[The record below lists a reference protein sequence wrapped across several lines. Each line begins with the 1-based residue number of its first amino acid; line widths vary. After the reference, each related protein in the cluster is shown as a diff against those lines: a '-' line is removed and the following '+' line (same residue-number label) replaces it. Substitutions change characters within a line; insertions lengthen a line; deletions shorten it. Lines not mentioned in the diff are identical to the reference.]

1 MRRMKSVCKI
11 KSCILSK
18 ILKRFSTL
26 SVNDSLRMYKYRC
39 NRRGEFMDEMKEK
52 KIRWNISKAMSSVY
66 QSLNGSKL
74 KIKKTKAYSEAMENL
89 KTLYNISQIQ
99 VWILCLA
106 CERYFEREDSISFQ
120 NISGELGVPVMSI
133 ICWKKEIEFLVEHGF
148 LEHCGRNDAVQPLN
162 DFSESIYNNTEYIP
176 QAKKED
182 DDIEFISYMA
192 DRYESRRGEDMSA
205 RSIQREL
212 RLYERAHSHLEV
224 VKRVSD
230 ELEDPNYRFFVY
242 DVANDVLKGGD
253 SNLNATIS
261 DLYDGGERYNVA
273 TEMMEEKHELF
284 QKGLIE
290 FAKKG
295 NLSEASITLS
305 DKGRKLVLGEKAFL
319 FEDSINDKN
328 LIKTDSIKEKKLF
341 YSPENQKEIDRL
353 KAALQEEK
361 LKGIQQR
368 LKDDGLP
375 VGVAV
380 LLYGAPGTG
389 KTESVMQIAKETGR
403 SIIHVDISE
412 AKSAWFGESEK
423 RIKKIFT
430 SYRNS
435 YELAE
440 RKGELMPI
448 LLFNEADALISKRKN
463 DTSGNCAQ
471 TENAIQN
478 IILEELE
485 NLKGIFIATTNLA
498 SNMDSAFERRFLFK
512 IKFENPS
519 TEAKTS
525 IWMNKL
531 SWLDKESATEFARD
545 YDFSGGQIDNIVRK
559 IAMNEVITG
568 ERPAITDIHDMCKCE
583 KIDNPDGS
591 RRMGFCL

>member
-1 MRRMKSVCKI
+1 
-11 KSCILSK
+11 
-18 ILKRFSTL
+18 
-26 SVNDSLRMYKYRC
+26 MYKYRC

-284 QKGLIE
+284 QKGLLE

-435 YELAE
+435 CELAE

>member
-1 MRRMKSVCKI
+1 
-11 KSCILSK
+11 
-18 ILKRFSTL
+18 
-26 SVNDSLRMYKYRC
+26 
-39 NRRGEFMDEMKEK
+39 MDEMKEK

-74 KIKKTKAYSEAMENL
+74 KIRKTKTYSAAMENL
-89 KTLYNISQIQ
+89 KALYNISQIQ

-106 CERYFEREDSISFQ
+106 CERYFEREDSISLQ

-176 QAKKED
+176 QAKKEV

-212 RLYERAHSHLEV
+212 RLYEKAHSHLEV

-242 DVANDVLKGGD
+242 DVANDVLKGGE

-261 DLYDGGERYNVA
+261 DLYDGGERYSVA

-295 NLSEASITLS
+295 NLSDATITLS

-319 FEDSINDKN
+319 FEDSMNYKN
-328 LIKTDSIKEKKLF
+328 LSKTDSIKEKKLF
-341 YSPENQKEIDRL
+341 YSPEKQKEIDRL

-361 LKGIQQR
+361 LKGIQHR
-368 LKDDGLP
+368 PKDGGVQVDGT
-375 VGVAV
+375 V

-435 YELAE
+435 CELAE

-519 TEAKTS
+519 TEAKPS

-531 SWLDKESATEFARD
+531 TWLDKDSAQDSQKNTI
-545 YDFSGGQIDNIVRK
+545 FSGGQIDNIVRK

-568 ERPAITDIHDMCKCE
+568 ERPEISDIRDMCKCE

-591 RRMGFCL
+591 RHMGFCL

>member
-1 MRRMKSVCKI
+1 
-11 KSCILSK
+11 
-18 ILKRFSTL
+18 
-26 SVNDSLRMYKYRC
+26 
-39 NRRGEFMDEMKEK
+39 MDEMKEK

-74 KIKKTKAYSEAMENL
+74 KIKKTKTYSAAMEKL
-89 KTLYNISQIQ
+89 KALYNISQIQ
-99 VWILCLA
+99 VWILCLV
-106 CERYFEREDSISFQ
+106 CERYFEREDSSSLQ
-120 NISGELGVPVMSI
+120 NISGKLGVPVMSI
-133 ICWKKEIEFLVEHGF
+133 IRWKKEIEFLVEHGF

-162 DFSESIYNNTEYIP
+162 DFNESIYNNTEYIP

-230 ELEDPNYRFFVY
+230 ELEDPNYRFFIY

-261 DLYDGGERYNVA
+261 DLYDGGERYSVA

-403 SIIHVDISE
+403 SIVHVDISE

-435 YELAE
+435 CELAE

-463 DTSGNCAQ
+463 DTSGNCAR

-478 IILEELE
+478 IIVEELE

-531 SWLDKESATEFARD
+531 SWLDKESATEFAKE

-568 ERPAITDIHDMCKCE
+568 ERPGISDIRDMCKCE

>member
-1 MRRMKSVCKI
+1 MEEQ
-11 KSCILSK
+11 L
-18 ILKRFSTL
+18 
-26 SVNDSLRMYKYRC
+26 
-39 NRRGEFMDEMKEK
+39 KEK
-52 KIRWNISKAMSSVY
+52 KIRWNISRAMSYVY
-66 QSLNGSKL
+66 QSLNESKL
-74 KIKKTKAYSEAMENL
+74 KIKKTKAYSAAMENL
-89 KTLYNISQIQ
+89 KALYNINQIQ
-99 VWILCLA
+99 VWILCFA
-106 CERYFEREDSISFQ
+106 SERYFECEDSITLKD
-120 NISGELGVPVMSI
+120 ISRELDVPVMSI
-133 ICWKKEIEFLVEHGF
+133 ISWKKEIEFLVKQGF
-148 LEHCGRNDAVQPLN
+148 LEHSGGNNAVQPLS

-182 DDIEFISYMA
+182 DDIDFITYMA
-192 DRYESRRGEDMSA
+192 DRYESRRDEDMSA
-205 RSIQREL
+205 RTIQREL
-212 RLYERAHSHLEV
+212 RRYERNHSYLEV
-224 VKRVSD
+224 VKRVSA
-230 ELEDPNYRFFVY
+230 ELEEPNYRFFVY
-242 DVANDVLKGGD
+242 DIASDVLKGRD
-253 SNLNATIS
+253 SNLNTTIS

-284 QKGLIE
+284 QKGLVE

-295 NLSEASITLS
+295 NLSDATITLS

-430 SYRNS
+430 SYKNAC
-435 YELAE
+435 EIAE
-440 RKGELMPI
+440 KKGELMPI
-448 LLFNEADALISKRKN
+448 LMFNEADALISNRKS

-485 NLKGIFIATTNLA
+485 SLKGIFIATTNLA

-531 SWLDKESATEFARD
+531 SWLDEKAATEFAKE

-591 RRMGFCL
+591 KRMGFCL

>member
-1 MRRMKSVCKI
+1 
-11 KSCILSK
+11 
-18 ILKRFSTL
+18 
-26 SVNDSLRMYKYRC
+26 MYKYRC
-39 NRRGEFMDEMKEK
+39 NRRGDFMDEMKEK

-74 KIKKTKAYSEAMENL
+74 KIKKTKTYSAAMEKL
-89 KTLYNISQIQ
+89 KALYNINQIQ

-106 CERYFEREDSISFQ
+106 FERYFEREDSISLQ

-176 QAKKED
+176 QAKKEV

-212 RLYERAHSHLEV
+212 RLYEKAHSHLEV

-242 DVANDVLKGGD
+242 DVANDVLKGGE

-261 DLYDGGERYNVA
+261 DLYDGGERYSVA

-295 NLSEASITLS
+295 NLSDATITLS

-361 LKGIQQR
+361 LKGIQQS

-435 YELAE
+435 CELAE

-531 SWLDKESATEFARD
+531 SWLDKESATEFAKE

-568 ERPAITDIHDMCKCE
+568 ERPGISDIRDMCKCE

>member
-1 MRRMKSVCKI
+1 
-11 KSCILSK
+11 
-18 ILKRFSTL
+18 
-26 SVNDSLRMYKYRC
+26 MYKYRC
-39 NRRGEFMDEMKEK
+39 NRRGDFMDEMKEK

-74 KIKKTKAYSEAMENL
+74 KIKKTKIYSAAMENL
-89 KTLYNISQIQ
+89 KALYNISQIQ
-99 VWILCLA
+99 VWILCLV
-106 CERYFEREDSISFQ
+106 CERYFEREDSSSLQ
-120 NISGELGVPVMSI
+120 NISGKLGVPVMSI
-133 ICWKKEIEFLVEHGF
+133 IRWKKEIEFLVEHGF

-176 QAKKED
+176 QAKKEV

-212 RLYERAHSHLEV
+212 RLYEKAHSHLEV

-230 ELEDPNYRFFVY
+230 ELENPNYRFFVY
-242 DVANDVLKGGD
+242 DVANDVLKGVV

-261 DLYDGGERYNVA
+261 DLYDGGERYSVA
-273 TEMMEEKHELF
+273 TKMMEENHELF

-295 NLSEASITLS
+295 NLSEATITLS

-403 SIIHVDISE
+403 SIVHVDISE

-430 SYRNS
+430 SYKNS
-435 YELAE
+435 CEIAE
-440 RKGELMPI
+440 KKGELMPI
-448 LLFNEADALISKRKN
+448 LLFNEADALISKRKS

-485 NLKGIFIATTNLA
+485 SLKGIFIATTNLA

-531 SWLDKESATEFARD
+531 SWLDKESATEFATE

>member
-1 MRRMKSVCKI
+1 
-11 KSCILSK
+11 
-18 ILKRFSTL
+18 
-26 SVNDSLRMYKYRC
+26 
-39 NRRGEFMDEMKEK
+39 MDEMKEK

-74 KIKKTKAYSEAMENL
+74 KIKKTKIYSAAMENL
-89 KTLYNISQIQ
+89 KALYNISQIQ
-99 VWILCLA
+99 VWILCLV
-106 CERYFEREDSISFQ
+106 CERYFEREDSSSLQ
-120 NISGELGVPVMSI
+120 NISGKLGVPVMSI
-133 ICWKKEIEFLVEHGF
+133 IRWKKEIEFLVEHGF

-176 QAKKED
+176 QAKKEV

-212 RLYERAHSHLEV
+212 RLYEKAHSHLEV

-230 ELEDPNYRFFVY
+230 ELEDPNYRFFIY
-242 DVANDVLKGGD
+242 DVANDVLKGVV

-261 DLYDGGERYNVA
+261 DLYDGGERYSVA
-273 TEMMEEKHELF
+273 TKMMEENHELF

-295 NLSEASITLS
+295 NLSEATITLS

-403 SIIHVDISE
+403 SIVHVDISE

-430 SYRNS
+430 SYKNS
-435 YELAE
+435 CEIAE
-440 RKGELMPI
+440 KKGELMPI
-448 LLFNEADALISKRKN
+448 LLFNEADALISKRKS

-485 NLKGIFIATTNLA
+485 SLKGIFIATTNLA

-531 SWLDKESATEFARD
+531 SWLDKESATEFATE

-583 KIDNPDGS
+583 KIDNPDGA

>member
-1 MRRMKSVCKI
+1 
-11 KSCILSK
+11 
-18 ILKRFSTL
+18 
-26 SVNDSLRMYKYRC
+26 
-39 NRRGEFMDEMKEK
+39 MDEMKEK

-74 KIKKTKAYSEAMENL
+74 KIKKTKIYSAAMENL
-89 KTLYNISQIQ
+89 KALYNISQIQ
-99 VWILCLA
+99 VWILCLV
-106 CERYFEREDSISFQ
+106 CERYFEREDSSSLQ
-120 NISGELGVPVMSI
+120 NISGKLGVPVMSI
-133 ICWKKEIEFLVEHGF
+133 IRWKKEIEFLVEHGF

-176 QAKKED
+176 QAKKEV

-212 RLYERAHSHLEV
+212 RLYEKAHLHLEV

-230 ELEDPNYRFFVY
+230 ELEDPNYRFFIY
-242 DVANDVLKGGD
+242 DVANDVLKGSV

-261 DLYDGGERYNVA
+261 DLYDGGERYSVA
-273 TEMMEEKHELF
+273 TKMMEENHELF

-295 NLSEASITLS
+295 NLSEATITLS

-328 LIKTDSIKEKKLF
+328 LIKTDNIKEKKLF

-389 KTESVMQIAKETGR
+389 KTESVMQIAKETDR
-403 SIIHVDISE
+403 SIVHVDISE

-430 SYRNS
+430 SYKNAC
-435 YELAE
+435 EIAE
-440 RKGELMPI
+440 KKGELMPI
-448 LLFNEADALISKRKN
+448 LLFNEADALISKRKS

-485 NLKGIFIATTNLA
+485 SLKGIFIATTNLA

-531 SWLDKESATEFARD
+531 SWLDKESATEFATE

>member
-1 MRRMKSVCKI
+1 
-11 KSCILSK
+11 
-18 ILKRFSTL
+18 
-26 SVNDSLRMYKYRC
+26 
-39 NRRGEFMDEMKEK
+39 MDEMKEK

-74 KIKKTKAYSEAMENL
+74 KIKKTKIYSAAMENL
-89 KTLYNISQIQ
+89 KALYNISQIQ
-99 VWILCLA
+99 VWILCLV
-106 CERYFEREDSISFQ
+106 CERYFEREDSSSLQ
-120 NISGELGVPVMSI
+120 NISGKLGVPVMSI
-133 ICWKKEIEFLVEHGF
+133 IRWKKEIEFLVEHGF

-176 QAKKED
+176 QAKKEV

-212 RLYERAHSHLEV
+212 RLYEKAHSHLEV

-230 ELEDPNYRFFVY
+230 ELENPNYRFFVY
-242 DVANDVLKGGD
+242 DVANDVLKGVV

-261 DLYDGGERYNVA
+261 DLYDGGERYSVA
-273 TEMMEEKHELF
+273 TKMMEENHELF

-295 NLSEASITLS
+295 NLSEATITLS

-403 SIIHVDISE
+403 SIVHVDISE

-430 SYRNS
+430 SYKNS
-435 YELAE
+435 CEIAE
-440 RKGELMPI
+440 KKGELMPI
-448 LLFNEADALISKRKN
+448 LLFNEADALISKRKS

-485 NLKGIFIATTNLA
+485 SLKGIFIATTNLA

-531 SWLDKESATEFARD
+531 SWLDKESATEFATE

-591 RRMGFCL
+591 RRMGFCLQGG

>member
-1 MRRMKSVCKI
+1 
-11 KSCILSK
+11 
-18 ILKRFSTL
+18 
-26 SVNDSLRMYKYRC
+26 
-39 NRRGEFMDEMKEK
+39 MDEMKEK

-74 KIKKTKAYSEAMENL
+74 KIKKTKIYSAAMENL
-89 KTLYNISQIQ
+89 KALYNISQIQ
-99 VWILCLA
+99 VWILCLV
-106 CERYFEREDSISFQ
+106 CERYFEREDSSSLQ
-120 NISGELGVPVMSI
+120 NISGKLGVPVMSI
-133 ICWKKEIEFLVEHGF
+133 IRWKKEIEFLVEHGF

-176 QAKKED
+176 QAKKEV

-212 RLYERAHSHLEV
+212 RLYEKAHSHLEV

-230 ELEDPNYRFFVY
+230 ELENPNDRFFIY
-242 DVANDVLKGGD
+242 DVANDVLKGVV

-261 DLYDGGERYNVA
+261 DLYDGGERYSVA
-273 TEMMEEKHELF
+273 SKMMEENHELF

-295 NLSEASITLS
+295 NLSEATITLS

-328 LIKTDSIKEKKLF
+328 LIKTDNIKEKKLF

-403 SIIHVDISE
+403 SIVHVDISE

-430 SYRNS
+430 SYKNAC
-435 YELAE
+435 EIAE
-440 RKGELMPI
+440 KKGELMPI
-448 LLFNEADALISKRKN
+448 LLFNEADALISKRKS

-485 NLKGIFIATTNLA
+485 SLKGIFIATTNLA

-531 SWLDKESATEFARD
+531 SWLDKESATEFATE

-568 ERPAITDIHDMCKCE
+568 ERPEITDIHDMCKCE
-583 KIDNPDGS
+583 KIDNPDGA

>member
-1 MRRMKSVCKI
+1 
-11 KSCILSK
+11 
-18 ILKRFSTL
+18 
-26 SVNDSLRMYKYRC
+26 
-39 NRRGEFMDEMKEK
+39 MDEMKEK

-74 KIKKTKAYSEAMENL
+74 KIKKTKIYSAAMENL
-89 KTLYNISQIQ
+89 KALYNISQIQ
-99 VWILCLA
+99 VWILCLV
-106 CERYFEREDSISFQ
+106 CERYFEREDSSSLQ
-120 NISGELGVPVMSI
+120 NISGKLGVPVMSI
-133 ICWKKEIEFLVEHGF
+133 IRWKKEIEFLVEHGF

-176 QAKKED
+176 QAKKEV

-212 RLYERAHSHLEV
+212 RLYEKAHSHLEV

-242 DVANDVLKGGD
+242 DVANDVLKGVV

-261 DLYDGGERYNVA
+261 DLYDGGERYSVA
-273 TEMMEEKHELF
+273 TKMMEENHELF

-295 NLSEASITLS
+295 NLSEATITLS

-403 SIIHVDISE
+403 SIVHVDISE

-430 SYRNS
+430 SYKNS
-435 YELAE
+435 CEIAE
-440 RKGELMPI
+440 KKGELMPI
-448 LLFNEADALISKRKN
+448 LLFNEADALISKRKS

-485 NLKGIFIATTNLA
+485 SLKGIFIATTNLA

-531 SWLDKESATEFARD
+531 SWLDKESATEFATE

>member
-1 MRRMKSVCKI
+1 
-11 KSCILSK
+11 
-18 ILKRFSTL
+18 
-26 SVNDSLRMYKYRC
+26 
-39 NRRGEFMDEMKEK
+39 MDEMKEK

-74 KIKKTKAYSEAMENL
+74 KIKKTKIYSAAMENL
-89 KTLYNISQIQ
+89 KALYNISQIQ
-99 VWILCLA
+99 VWILCLV
-106 CERYFEREDSISFQ
+106 CERYFEREDSSSLQ
-120 NISGELGVPVMSI
+120 NISGKLGVPVMSI
-133 ICWKKEIEFLVEHGF
+133 IRWKKEIEFLVEHGF

-176 QAKKED
+176 QAKKEV

-212 RLYERAHSHLEV
+212 RLYEKAHSHLEV

-242 DVANDVLKGGD
+242 DVANDVLKGVV

-261 DLYDGGERYNVA
+261 DLYDGGERYSVA
-273 TEMMEEKHELF
+273 TKMMEENHELF

-295 NLSEASITLS
+295 NLSEATITLS

-328 LIKTDSIKEKKLF
+328 LIKTDNIKEKKLF

-403 SIIHVDISE
+403 SIVHVDISE

-430 SYRNS
+430 SYKNAC
-435 YELAE
+435 EIAE
-440 RKGELMPI
+440 KKGELMPI
-448 LLFNEADALISKRKN
+448 LLFNEADALISKRKS

-485 NLKGIFIATTNLA
+485 SLKGIFIATTNLA

-531 SWLDKESATEFARD
+531 SWLDKESATEFAKE

>member
-1 MRRMKSVCKI
+1 
-11 KSCILSK
+11 
-18 ILKRFSTL
+18 
-26 SVNDSLRMYKYRC
+26 MYKYRC
-39 NRRGEFMDEMKEK
+39 NRRGDFMDEMKEK

-74 KIKKTKAYSEAMENL
+74 KIKKTKIYSAAMENL
-89 KTLYNISQIQ
+89 KALYNISQIQ
-99 VWILCLA
+99 VWILCLV
-106 CERYFEREDSISFQ
+106 CERYFEREDSSSLQ
-120 NISGELGVPVMSI
+120 NISGKLGVPVMSI
-133 ICWKKEIEFLVEHGF
+133 IRWKKEIEFLVEHGF

-176 QAKKED
+176 QAKKEV

-212 RLYERAHSHLEV
+212 RLYEKAHSHLEV

-230 ELEDPNYRFFVY
+230 ELENPNYRFFVY
-242 DVANDVLKGGD
+242 DVANDVLKGVV

-261 DLYDGGERYNVA
+261 DLYDGGERYSVA
-273 TEMMEEKHELF
+273 TKMMEENHELF

-295 NLSEASITLS
+295 NLSEATITLS
-305 DKGRKLVLGEKAFL
+305 DKGRKLLLGEKAFL

-328 LIKTDSIKEKKLF
+328 LIKTDNIKEKKLF

-403 SIIHVDISE
+403 SIVHVDISE

-430 SYRNS
+430 SYKNAC
-435 YELAE
+435 EIAE
-440 RKGELMPI
+440 KKGELMPI
-448 LLFNEADALISKRKN
+448 LLFNEADALISKRKS

-485 NLKGIFIATTNLA
+485 SLKGIFIATTNLA

-531 SWLDKESATEFARD
+531 SWLDKESATEFATE

>member
-1 MRRMKSVCKI
+1 
-11 KSCILSK
+11 
-18 ILKRFSTL
+18 
-26 SVNDSLRMYKYRC
+26 
-39 NRRGEFMDEMKEK
+39 MDEMKEK

-66 QSLNGSKL
+66 QSLNGSNL
-74 KIKKTKAYSEAMENL
+74 KIKKTKIYSVAMENL
-89 KTLYNISQIQ
+89 KALYNISQIQ
-99 VWILCLA
+99 VWILCLV
-106 CERYFEREDSISFQ
+106 CERYFEREDSSSLQ
-120 NISGELGVPVMSI
+120 NISGKLGVPVMSI
-133 ICWKKEIEFLVEHGF
+133 IRWKKEIEFLVEHGF

-176 QAKKED
+176 QAKKEV

-212 RLYERAHSHLEV
+212 RLYEKAHSHLAV

-230 ELEDPNYRFFVY
+230 ELENPNYRFFVY
-242 DVANDVLKGGD
+242 DVANDVLKGVV

-261 DLYDGGERYNVA
+261 DLYDGGERYSVV
-273 TEMMEEKHELF
+273 TKMMEEKHELF

-295 NLSEASITLS
+295 NLSEATITLS

-403 SIIHVDISE
+403 SIVHVDISE

-430 SYRNS
+430 SYRNAC
-435 YELAE
+435 EIAE

-448 LLFNEADALISKRKN
+448 LLFNEADALISKRKS

-531 SWLDKESATEFARD
+531 SWLDKKSATEFAKE

-559 IAMNEVITG
+559 IAMNEVISG
-568 ERPAITDIHDMCKCE
+568 ERPALSDIHDMCKCE
-583 KIDNPDGS
+583 KIDNPDGT

>member
-1 MRRMKSVCKI
+1 
-11 KSCILSK
+11 
-18 ILKRFSTL
+18 
-26 SVNDSLRMYKYRC
+26 
-39 NRRGEFMDEMKEK
+39 MDEMKEK

-74 KIKKTKAYSEAMENL
+74 KIKKTKIYSAAMENL
-89 KTLYNISQIQ
+89 KAPYNISQIQ
-99 VWILCLA
+99 VWILCLV
-106 CERYFEREDSISFQ
+106 CERYFEREDSSSLQ
-120 NISGELGVPVMSI
+120 NISGKLGVPVMSI
-133 ICWKKEIEFLVEHGF
+133 IRWKKEIEFLVEHGF

-176 QAKKED
+176 QAKKEV

-212 RLYERAHSHLEV
+212 RLYEKAHSHLEV

-242 DVANDVLKGGD
+242 DVANDVLKGVV

-261 DLYDGGERYNVA
+261 DLYDGGERYSVA
-273 TEMMEEKHELF
+273 SKMMEENHELF

-295 NLSEASITLS
+295 NLSEATITLS

-328 LIKTDSIKEKKLF
+328 LIKTDNIKEKKLF

-403 SIIHVDISE
+403 SIVHVDISE

-430 SYRNS
+430 SYKNAC
-435 YELAE
+435 EIAE
-440 RKGELMPI
+440 KKGELMPI
-448 LLFNEADALISKRKN
+448 LLFNEADALISKRKS

-485 NLKGIFIATTNLA
+485 SLKGIFIATTNLA

-531 SWLDKESATEFARD
+531 TWLDKESATEFATE

>member
-1 MRRMKSVCKI
+1 
-11 KSCILSK
+11 
-18 ILKRFSTL
+18 
-26 SVNDSLRMYKYRC
+26 MYKYRC
-39 NRRGEFMDEMKEK
+39 NRRGDFMDEMKEK

-74 KIKKTKAYSEAMENL
+74 KIKKTKIYSAAMENL
-89 KTLYNISQIQ
+89 KALYNISQIQ
-99 VWILCLA
+99 VWILCLV
-106 CERYFEREDSISFQ
+106 CERYFEREDSSSLQ
-120 NISGELGVPVMSI
+120 NISGKLGVPVMSI
-133 ICWKKEIEFLVEHGF
+133 IRWKKEIEFLVEHGF

-176 QAKKED
+176 QAKKEV

-212 RLYERAHSHLEV
+212 RLYEKAHSHLEV

-242 DVANDVLKGGD
+242 DVANDVLKGVV

-261 DLYDGGERYNVA
+261 DLYDGGERYSVA
-273 TEMMEEKHELF
+273 TKMMEENHELF

-295 NLSEASITLS
+295 NLSEATITLS
-305 DKGRKLVLGEKAFL
+305 DKGRKLLLGEKAFL

-328 LIKTDSIKEKKLF
+328 LIKTDNIKEKKLF

-389 KTESVMQIAKETGR
+389 KTESVMQIAKETDR
-403 SIIHVDISE
+403 SIVHVDISE

-430 SYRNS
+430 SYKNAC
-435 YELAE
+435 EIAE
-440 RKGELMPI
+440 KKGELMPI
-448 LLFNEADALISKRKN
+448 LLFNEADALISKRKS

-485 NLKGIFIATTNLA
+485 SLKGIFIATTNLA

-531 SWLDKESATEFARD
+531 SWLDKESATEFAKE

-568 ERPAITDIHDMCKCE
+568 ERPAITDIHDMCKYE
-583 KIDNPDGS
+583 KIDNPDGA

>member
-1 MRRMKSVCKI
+1 MEEQ
-11 KSCILSK
+11 L
-18 ILKRFSTL
+18 
-26 SVNDSLRMYKYRC
+26 
-39 NRRGEFMDEMKEK
+39 KEK
-52 KIRWNISKAMSSVY
+52 KIRWNISKAMSAVY
-66 QSLNGSKL
+66 QSLNDSKL
-74 KIKKTKAYSEAMENL
+74 KIKKTKAYSAAMDNL
-89 KTLYNISQIQ
+89 KTLYNLSQTQI
-99 VWILCLA
+99 WILCLA
-106 CERYFEREDSISFQ
+106 CERYFECEDSITFK
-120 NISGELGVPVMSI
+120 NISSELDVPVMSI
-133 ICWKKEIEFLVEHGF
+133 ISWKKEIEFLIEHGF
-148 LEHCGRNDAVQPLN
+148 LEHSGRNGGVQPIN

-182 DDIEFISYMA
+182 DDIDFISYMA
-192 DRYESRRGEDMSA
+192 DCYESRRGEDMSA

-242 DVANDVLKGGD
+242 DVASDVLKGED
-253 SNLNATIS
+253 SYLNATIS

-284 QKGLIE
+284 QKGLVE
-290 FAKKG
+290 FVKKG
-295 NLSEASITLS
+295 NLSDATITLS

-328 LIKTDSIKEKKLF
+328 LIKTDCIKEKKLF

-353 KAALQEEK
+353 KEALQEEK

-423 RIKKIFT
+423 RVKKIFT

-435 YELAE
+435 CELAE

-531 SWLDKESATEFARD
+531 SWLDKGSATEFARD

-568 ERPAITDIHDMCKCE
+568 ERPEISDIRDMCNCE
-583 KIDNPDGS
+583 KIDNPEGS
-591 RRMGFCL
+591 RRIGFYL

>member
-1 MRRMKSVCKI
+1 MEEQ
-11 KSCILSK
+11 L
-18 ILKRFSTL
+18 
-26 SVNDSLRMYKYRC
+26 
-39 NRRGEFMDEMKEK
+39 KEK
-52 KIRWNISKAMSSVY
+52 KIRWNISKAMSAVY
-66 QSLNGSKL
+66 QSLNDSKL
-74 KIKKTKAYSEAMENL
+74 RIKKTKAYSAAMENL
-89 KTLYNISQIQ
+89 KTLYNLNQTQI
-99 VWILCLA
+99 WILCLA
-106 CERYFEREDSISFQ
+106 CERYFECEDSITFK
-120 NISGELGVPVMSI
+120 NISSELDVPVMSI
-133 ICWKKEIEFLVEHGF
+133 ISWKKEIEFLIEHGF
-148 LEHCGRNDAVQPLN
+148 LEHSGRNGGVQPIN

-182 DDIEFISYMA
+182 DDIDFISYMA
-192 DRYESRRGEDMSA
+192 DLYESRRGEDMSA

-242 DVANDVLKGGD
+242 DVASDVLKGGD
-253 SNLNATIS
+253 SYLNATIS
-261 DLYDGGERYNVA
+261 DLYDGGERYNIA

-284 QKGLIE
+284 QKGLVE
-290 FAKKG
+290 FVKKG
-295 NLSEASITLS
+295 NLSDATITLS

-328 LIKTDSIKEKKLF
+328 LIKTDCIKEKQLF

-353 KAALQEEK
+353 KEALQEEK
-361 LKGIQQR
+361 LKGIQRR

-423 RIKKIFT
+423 RVKKIFT

-435 YELAE
+435 CELAE

-531 SWLDKESATEFARD
+531 SWLDKGSATEFARE

-568 ERPAITDIHDMCKCE
+568 ERPEISDIRDMCNCE
-583 KIDNPDGS
+583 KIDNPEGS
-591 RRMGFCL
+591 RRIGFCLEK

>member
-1 MRRMKSVCKI
+1 MYIYVCK
-11 KSCILSK
+11 
-18 ILKRFSTL
+18 T
-26 SVNDSLRMYKYRC
+26 
-39 NRRGEFMDEMKEK
+39 RGELIMEEQMNEK
-52 KIRWNISKAMSSVY
+52 KIRWNISKAMSCVY
-66 QSLNGSKL
+66 QTLNDSKL
-74 KIKKTKAYSEAMENL
+74 RIKKTKAYNTAMENL
-89 KTLYNISQIQ
+89 KALYNITQIQ

-106 CERYFEREDSISFQ
+106 CERYFEREDSISLQ

-133 ICWKKEIEFLVEHGF
+133 ICWKKDIEGLVASGF
-148 LEHCGRNDAVQPLN
+148 LEHCGRNGAVQPIS

-176 QAKKED
+176 QTKKD
-182 DDIEFISYMA
+182 DDEIEFISYMA
-192 DRYESRRGEDMSA
+192 DRYESRRGEDISA
-205 RSIQREL
+205 RLIQREL
-212 RLYERAHSHLEV
+212 YRYERAHNYLEV
-224 VKRVSD
+224 VKRVSA
-230 ELEDPNYRFFVY
+230 ELEESEYRFFLY
-242 DVANDVLKGGD
+242 DVANDVLKGED
-253 SNLNATIS
+253 SSLNATIS
-261 DLYDGGERYNVA
+261 DLYDGGDRYNVA
-273 TEMMEEKHELF
+273 TEMLEEKHELF

-290 FAKKG
+290 FVKKG
-295 NLSEASITLS
+295 NLSDATITLT
-305 DKGRKLVLGEKAFL
+305 DKGRKLVLGDKAFL
-319 FEDSINDKN
+319 FEEKINDKN
-328 LIKTDSIKEKKLF
+328 LIKTDSIKEKRLF

-403 SIIHVDISE
+403 SIVHVDISE

-430 SYRNS
+430 SYKNAC
-435 YELAE
+435 ELAE
-440 RKGELMPI
+440 KKGELMPI

-531 SWLDKESATEFARD
+531 SWLDKETATEFAKD
-545 YDFSGGQIDNIVRK
+545 FDFSGGQIDNIVRK

-568 ERPAITDIHDMCKCE
+568 ERPEISDIRDMCRCE

>member
-1 MRRMKSVCKI
+1 
-11 KSCILSK
+11 
-18 ILKRFSTL
+18 
-26 SVNDSLRMYKYRC
+26 
-39 NRRGEFMDEMKEK
+39 MDEMKEK

-74 KIKKTKAYSEAMENL
+74 KIKKTKIYSAAMENL
-89 KTLYNISQIQ
+89 KALYNISQIQ
-99 VWILCLA
+99 VWILCLV
-106 CERYFEREDSISFQ
+106 CERYFEREDSSSLQ
-120 NISGELGVPVMSI
+120 NISGKLGVPVMSI
-133 ICWKKEIEFLVEHGF
+133 IRWKKEIEFLVEHGF

-162 DFSESIYNNTEYIP
+162 DFSESLYNNTEYIP
-176 QAKKED
+176 QAKKEV

-212 RLYERAHSHLEV
+212 RLYEKAHSHLEV

-230 ELEDPNYRFFVY
+230 ELENPNYRFFVY
-242 DVANDVLKGGD
+242 DVANDVLKGVV

-261 DLYDGGERYNVA
+261 DLYDGGERYSVA
-273 TEMMEEKHELF
+273 TKMMEEKHELF

-295 NLSEASITLS
+295 NLSEATITLS

-403 SIIHVDISE
+403 SIVHVDISE

-430 SYRNS
+430 SYKNAC
-435 YELAE
+435 EIAE
-440 RKGELMPI
+440 KKGELMPI
-448 LLFNEADALISKRKN
+448 LLFNEADALISKRKS

-485 NLKGIFIATTNLA
+485 SLKGIFIATTNLA

-531 SWLDKESATEFARD
+531 SWLDKESATEFATE

>member
-1 MRRMKSVCKI
+1 
-11 KSCILSK
+11 
-18 ILKRFSTL
+18 
-26 SVNDSLRMYKYRC
+26 
-39 NRRGEFMDEMKEK
+39 MDEMKEK

-74 KIKKTKAYSEAMENL
+74 KIKKTKTYSAAMEKL
-89 KTLYNISQIQ
+89 KALYNISQIQ

-106 CERYFEREDSISFQ
+106 FERYFERKDSISLQ

-148 LEHCGRNDAVQPLN
+148 MEHCGRNDAVQPLN
-162 DFSESIYNNTEYIP
+162 DFRESIYNNTEYIP
-176 QAKKED
+176 QAKKKD

-192 DRYESRRGEDMSA
+192 DRYESRRSADMSA

-212 RLYERAHSHLEV
+212 RLYEKAHSHLEV

-230 ELEDPNYRFFVY
+230 ELEDPNDRFFIY

-253 SNLNATIS
+253 SNLNVTIS
-261 DLYDGGERYNVA
+261 DLYDGGERYSVA

-403 SIIHVDISE
+403 SIVHVDISE

-430 SYRNS
+430 SYKNAC
-435 YELAE
+435 EIAE
-440 RKGELMPI
+440 KKGELMPI
-448 LLFNEADALISKRKN
+448 LLFNEADALISKRKS

-485 NLKGIFIATTNLA
+485 SLKGIFIATTNLA

-531 SWLDKESATEFARD
+531 SWLDKESATEFAKE

-583 KIDNPDGS
+583 KIDNPDEP